1 MQNSTY
7 ASIRLFIRRYRH
19 EIALAFIA
27 LSVRCLFLLL
37 QSHADPLFFAWSVDE
52 ETYLTDAQR
61 WVDAGFATAGLK
73 LPFWQPPGYMML
85 LAAWL
90 GVGTSPESFV
100 FLQLLIGVAST
111 LLLYRIIIHVF
122 GEEARRH
129 GLLAAGLF
137 AIVPAILYY
146 ETKLLKPAWVIFLML
161 WILYLS
167 LPRTRMTWWPLR
179 GLLAGVLVIFD
190 VYFII
195 IPFALLFATQ
205 MKRGP
210 LFSLA
215 CGLLVTVGPIAALNA
230 SAKAGFVLVSYNGPI
245 NLYVGN
251 NADWTRTYNTLPG
264 WTWYKITL
272 MHEGGAGANAGNVAA
287 TGELFVEDVVRFARE
302 EPVKFAKGLA
312 TKALLFFSLRE
323 LPRNGSIFM
332 HPAVLFLSSVIN
344 AAVMLIAFVCLPR
357 LKREPLIM
365 LLLLMIFAVNVVFFP
380 TTRYRLPAIPLALI
394 AIGALAGRP
403 AIWVKRTSTF
413 VVLLALGATI
423 LAGRIVQY
431 DAWLSFSLNEA
442 AWNEID
448 RNDPAHAEQL
458 VHEALQAKRLSRTLD
473 TAGQLATSY
482 RRDTGQAMSLFDEA
496 IRVAPD
502 YPEPHFNRARMAM
515 ASGQPDEAYR
525 LYDDYLDLIRP
536 ELADFNEDDTR
547 AALQALE
554 FNARMDFERGRLPL
568 AVERLERLKKIQ
580 QQHPVKEIT
589 ISGLDFQIEMI
600 QRRIR
605 EEGHL

>member
-1 MQNSTY
+1 MKSSTKQV
-7 ASIRLFIRRYRH
+7 IRSFLYRYRH
-19 EIALAFIA
+19 EIGLALLALAI
-27 LSVRCLFLLL
+27 RCLFLLL
-37 QSHADPLFFAWSVDE
+37 QSQADPLFLAWSVDE
-52 ETYLTDAQR
+52 ETYLSDAQR
-61 WVDAGFATAGLK
+61 WVDAGFAASGLK

-90 GVGTSPESFV
+90 GAGASPESFV
-100 FLQLLIGVAST
+100 FLQVLLGIAST
-111 LLLYRIIIHVF
+111 ILIYRIVVNVF
-122 GEEARRH
+122 GDDARRH

-161 WILYLS
+161 WILYLA
-167 LPRTRMTWWPLR
+167 LPRSRTSWWPLR
-179 GLLAGVLVIFD
+179 GLLAGALVIFD

-195 IPFALLFATQ
+195 IPFALLFTTQ

-210 LFSLA
+210 LLSLA

-251 NADWTRTYNTLPG
+251 NEDWTRTYNTLPG

-272 MHEGGAGANAGNVAA
+272 RHEDTAGANAGQVAA
-287 TGELFVEDVVRFARE
+287 TGELFVGDVVRFARE
-302 EPVKFAKGLA
+302 EPLKFAEGLA

-332 HPAVLFLSSVIN
+332 HPAVIFAGSVIN
-344 AAVMLIAFVCLPR
+344 AAILLVAFICLPR

-365 LLLLMIFAVNVVFFP
+365 LLLLMIFAVNVAFFP

-394 AIGALAGRP
+394 AIGAMAGRP
-403 AIWVKRTSTF
+403 PVWVKRTSTF
-413 VVLLALGATI
+413 VVLLAVGATI

-431 DAWLSFSLNEA
+431 DAWRSFSLNEA
-442 AWNEID
+442 AWNEIN

-458 VHEALQAKRLSRTLD
+458 VHQALQAKRLPRTLD
-473 TAGQLATSY
+473 TAGQLATTY
-482 RRDTGQAMSLFDEA
+482 RHDRGMANSFFDEA

-502 YPEPHFNRARMAM
+502 YPEPHFNRARTAM
-515 ASGQPDEAYR
+515 ATGQPDQAYR
-525 LYDDYLDLIRP
+525 LYDDYLALIRP
-536 ELADFNEDDTR
+536 DLADFNEDDTR

-554 FNARMDFERGRLPL
+554 FNARMDFEKGRLSM
-568 AVERLERLKKIQ
+568 AAQRLKRLKNIHGM
-580 QQHPVKEIT
+580 HPVKDIVIT
-589 ISGLDFQIEMI
+589 GLDRQIEMI
-600 QRRIR
+600 ESAIAQ
-605 EEGHL
+605 